1 MGYLPTNINILNMI
15 GDTILEYG
23 HRLYKI
29 SNDSA
34 IFEHYLNLALKCYQR
49 AWEFD
54 CNINNFSLID
64 QEF

>member
-23 HRLYKI
+23 YHLYKI
-29 SNDSA
+29 SNDSD
-34 IFEHYLNLALKCYQR
+34 IFEHYFNLASKCYQR

-54 CNINNFSLID
+54 CDADSFSLID
-64 QEF
+64 